1 MDYSYIFRAA
11 RAKQQTFSEFGFEV
25 ADEKTFICKKELPA
39 PNNAFYTILTLNP
52 KDETLTA
59 RVYEADTDEP
69 YTLFD
74 VPSANGAFISQ
85 IREQVQQ
92 IVNDFRSCCFETA
105 DLKDKYFD
113 FLKTRFDAHPDYPW
127 DDSPDAAVFRCP
139 NNKWFALAMKIK
151 YRQLGLSGDE
161 ELWVVNLKAR
171 PEDIP
176 NITDKKSVFP
186 AWHMNK
192 KHWITVLLT
201 AATSFENL
209 CALTE
214 QSYKLVTR

>member
-11 RAKQQTFSEFGFEV
+11 RAKPQTFEKFGFE
-25 ADEKTFICKKELPA
+25 ATAGNTFTCKKELPA
-39 PNNAFYTILTLNP
+39 PNDNFYTILMLNP
-52 KDETLTA
+52 KEETLTA
-59 RVYEADTDEP
+59 RVYETETDEP

-74 VPSANGAFISQ
+74 VISARGAFISQ

-92 IVNDFRSCCFETA
+92 IVNEFRARCFETA
-105 DLKDKYFD
+105 DLKDKFFD
-113 FLKTRFDAHPDYPW
+113 FAKTRFGATPDYPW

-139 NNKWFALAMKIK
+139 NQKWFALAMKIK
-151 YRQLGLSGDE
+151 YRQLGLTGDE
-161 ELWVVNLKAR
+161 EVWVVNLKAK

-201 AATSFENL
+201 AATEFENL

-214 QSYKLVTR
+214 TSYNLVTK

>member
-11 RAKQQTFSEFGFEV
+11 RAKPQGFSDFGFET
-25 ADEKTFICKKELPA
+25 ADENTFTCKKELPS
-39 PNNAFYTILTLNP
+39 PNNTFYTILTLNP

-85 IREQVQQ
+85 IREQVRE
-92 IVNDFRSCCFETA
+92 IVNDFRSLCFETA
-105 DLKDKYFD
+105 DLKDKYFA
-113 FLKTRFDAHPDYPW
+113 FLNAYFEVQPDYPW

-161 ELWVVNLKAR
+161 ELWVVNLKAK

-209 CALTE
+209 CTLTE

>member
-11 RAKQQTFSEFGFEV
+11 RAKQQTFFDFGFNA
-25 ADEKTFICKKELPA
+25 ADENTFVCKKTLPTQ
-39 PNNAFYTILTLNP
+39 NNTFYTILTLNL
-52 KDETLTA
+52 KEEILTA
-59 RVYEADTDEP
+59 RVYEAETDEP

-74 VPSANGAFISQ
+74 VISARGAFISQ
-85 IREQVQQ
+85 IRQQVQE
-92 IVNDFRSCCFETA
+92 IVNDFRARCFETA
-105 DLKDKYFD
+105 DLKDKFFD
-113 FLKTRFDAHPDYPW
+113 FAKTRFGATPDYPW

-151 YRQLGLSGDE
+151 YRQLGLTGDE
-161 ELWVVNLKAR
+161 EVWVVNLKAK

-214 QSYKLVTR
+214 TSYELVTR

>member
-11 RAKQQTFSEFGFEV
+11 RAKPETFQKFGFETTIGN
-25 ADEKTFICKKELPA
+25 TFTCTKELPA
-39 PNNAFYTILTLNP
+39 PNDNFYTILTLNL
-52 KDETLTA
+52 KEETLTA
-59 RVYEADTDEP
+59 RVYESDTDEP

-74 VPSANGAFISQ
+74 VPSARGAFISQ
-85 IREQVQQ
+85 IRQQVQE
-92 IVNDFRSCCFETA
+92 IVNELRARCFETA
-105 DLKDKYFD
+105 DLKDKFFD
-113 FLKTRFDAHPDYPW
+113 FAKTGFGATPDYPW

-151 YRQLGLSGDE
+151 YRQLGLTGDE
-161 ELWVVNLKAR
+161 EVWVVNLKAK

-176 NITDKKSVFP
+176 NITDKKTIFP

-214 QSYKLVTR
+214 QSYELVTR

>member
-11 RAKQQTFSEFGFEV
+11 RAKPQGFSDFGFEA
-25 ADEKTFICKKELPA
+25 ADENTFTCKKELPA
-39 PNNAFYTILTLNP
+39 PNNTFYTILTLNP

-85 IREQVQQ
+85 IREQVQE
-92 IVNDFRSCCFETA
+92 IVNDFRSLCFETA

-113 FLKTRFDAHPDYPW
+113 FLNTHFEVQPDYPW

-161 ELWVVNLKAR
+161 ELWVVNLKAK
-171 PEDIP
+171 PENIP

>member
-11 RAKQQTFSEFGFEV
+11 RANPQAFSDFGFEA
-25 ADEKTFICKKELPA
+25 ADENTFTCKKELPA
-39 PNNAFYTILTLNP
+39 PNNTFYTILTLNP
-52 KDETLTA
+52 NDETLTA

-85 IREQVQQ
+85 IREQVQE
-92 IVNDFRSCCFETA
+92 IVNDFRSLCFETA

-113 FLKTRFDAHPDYPW
+113 FLNAHFEVQPDYPW

-161 ELWVVNLKAR
+161 ELWVVNLKAK

-176 NITDKKSVFP
+176 DITDKKSVFP

-201 AATSFENL
+201 ATTSFENL

>member
-11 RAKQQTFSEFGFEV
+11 RAKPESFEKFGFVV
-25 ADEKTFICKKELPA
+25 ATENTFTCKKELPA
-39 PNNAFYTILTLNP
+39 PNNTFYTILTLNP

-59 RVYEADTDEP
+59 HVYETDTDEP

-74 VPSANGAFISQ
+74 VTSARGAFISK

-92 IVNDFRSCCFETA
+92 IVNDFRARCFETA
-105 DLKDKYFD
+105 DLKEKYFD
-113 FLKTRFDAHPDYPW
+113 FLKTRFDVAPDYPW
-127 DDSPDAAVFRCP
+127 DDSPDAAVIRCP

-151 YRQLGLSGDE
+151 YRQLRLSGDE
-161 ELWVVNLKAR
+161 ELWVVNLKAK

-192 KHWITVLLT
+192 KHRITVLLT

>member
-11 RAKQQTFSEFGFEV
+11 RAKPQGFSDFGFET
-25 ADEKTFICKKELPA
+25 ADKNTFTCKKELPA
-39 PNNAFYTILTLNP
+39 PNNTFYTILTLNP

-85 IREQVQQ
+85 IREQVQE
-92 IVNDFRSCCFETA
+92 IVNDFRSLCFETA

-113 FLKTRFDAHPDYPW
+113 FLNAHFGVQPDYPW

-161 ELWVVNLKAR
+161 ELWVVNLKAK